1 MRPPIIGLLMSI
13 LIGVTAN
20 GGAMAPFS
28 VQQRGEVRIQ
38 AEFPTNWWMLRI
50 NLGFDSDYL
59 PTSLKELKEKGK
71 NENMKSKM

>member
-13 LIGVTAN
+13 LVGVTAN

-38 AEFPTNWWMLRI
+38 AEFPTN
-50 NLGFDSDYL
+50 
-59 PTSLKELKEKGK
+59 
-71 NENMKSKM
+71 